1 MIYSQKILIPIDNNQ
16 NDHLKA
22 YGLIFWTLQKEI
34 NVDWLLNYKN
44 GSFII
49 DNKDIINKEALLRGI
64 TFQPININELDK
76 VPRAYINPNSPS
88 VKS

>member
-1 MIYSQKILIPIDNNQ
+1 MIYSQKILIPMDNNQ

-49 DNKDIINKEALLRGI
+49 DNKDIINKAIHSL
-64 TFQPININELDK
+64 PILG
-76 VPRAYINPNSPS
+76 S
-88 VKS
+88 